1 MNRIYQYCQISK
13 QAHHQTLHREQLWLS
28 KEQLMVGLILQAREI
43 HPAMG
48 LRTIYNAFQP
58 ESIGRDAFISIGLK
72 YGFRTKVFKNQAKTT
87 FSSPYSR
94 YHNLLINKQ
103 LTNINQLWTS
113 DITYFE
119 VNDLFYYL
127 VLIMDVYSRLIVGY
141 AVADNMKAINN
152 VLALDMAFKTRQT
165 TNFQGKLIHH
175 SDRGGQYVSNQYVAL
190 LEKANI
196 QISMCNQVYEN
207 AHIER
212 VNGTIK
218 NQYLIH
224 RNITNENQLKVE
236 LKRAVY
242 TYNNLR
248 PHSALN
254 NLTPLAF
261 EQHIKE
267 LDESKRPNLTIWTD
281 NQSKFIDP
289 NQCLVQF

>member
-13 QAHHQTLHREQLWLS
+13 QAHHQAFQREQQWLL
-28 KEQLMVGLILQAREI
+28 KEQALVGLMLQIREI

-48 LRTIYNAFQP
+48 LRTMYEFYQP
-58 ESIGRDAFISIGLK
+58 ESVGRDAFVSIGLK
-72 YGFRTKVFKNQAKTT
+72 YGFRTKIFKNRTKTT

-94 YHNLLINKQ
+94 YKNLLPNKV

-113 DITYFE
+113 DITYFR
-119 VNDLFYYL
+119 VDDNFYYI

-141 AVADNMKAINN
+141 SVADNMRAVNN
-152 VLALDMAFKTRQT
+152 VVGLEMAFKTRKQT
-165 TNFQGKLIHH
+165 DFKNQLIHH
-175 SDRGGQYVSNQYVAL
+175 SDRGGQYVSDEYIQVLNDAH
-190 LEKANI
+190 I

-218 NQYLIH
+218 NQYLSH
-224 RNITNENQLKVE
+224 RNITNQKQLQKE
-236 LKRAVY
+236 LKKAVD
-242 TYNNLR
+242 TYNNNR

-254 NLTPLAF
+254 NLTPFAF

-267 LDESKRPNLTIWTD
+267 LNESNRPKIPIWTD
-281 NQSKFIDP
+281 NQSKFTDP
-289 NQCLVQF
+289 NQCLLQF